1 MTLLLIILAVIFTL
15 VAAYNVVT
23 PFLSSERDQLRFELL
38 DEDLRRVE
46 ELASQ
51 RALLLQE
58 LRDITLDR
66 ETGKISQDNYEELK
80 ATYERQAV
88 QVMKELN
95 DIHGG
100 RGWEE
105 AIDDELE
112 RRLAR
117 FEAERARQ
125 GAENAEPSADF
136 IECPECSK
144 RLEPEA
150 RFCSRC
156 GTNIAENDPRPAD
169 DQQVDDQQVDGQ
181 QVDDPLAD
189 SQPASIES
197 RALSNPG
204 SEVAT

>member
-1 MTLLLIILAVIFTL
+1 MTLLLIIVAVIFTL

-66 ETGKISQDNYEELK
+66 ETGKLSQEDYEELK
-80 ATYERQAV
+80 SNYERQAV

-95 DIHGG
+95 EIHGG

-117 FEAERARQ
+117 FEAERAQQ
-125 GAENAEPSADF
+125 GAERGSQKAEPEAAF
-136 IECPECSK
+136 IECPECTK

-156 GTNIAENDPRPAD
+156 GTNMTDDKPATD
-169 DQQVDDQQVDGQ
+169 DQ
-181 QVDDPLAD
+181 LAD
-189 SQPASIES
+189 SQTASIES